1 MKQGKFKNIFLVTMA
16 VLVIGLIYLSGCT
29 GNAENGFTVPAFT
42 EPGPPPIE
50 VTVDQ
55 LYQEYMVDE
64 AAADAK
70 YEGERLLFSGVTV
83 EKVSNF
89 FYIARPIEFHILNGS
104 VKFRPR
110 YPSDVESIR
119 EGFVVDIVGEAQ
131 GIIFG
136 FLIVKDCWMMIIE
149 GDIGADYG
157 EPAY

>member
-1 MKQGKFKNIFLVTMA
+1 MKYGRLNRFFPITMA
-16 VLVIGLIYLSGCT
+16 ILVVGLICLSGCT
-29 GNAENGFTVPAFT
+29 GNANITYPVF
-42 EPGPPPIE
+42 EPLQPPIE

-55 LYQEYMVDE
+55 LYQEYMTDE
-64 AAADAK
+64 ADAK
-70 YEGERLLFSGVTV
+70 AKYKGERLLFSGVTV
-83 EKVSNF
+83 EKVNNF

-131 GIIFG
+131 GTIFG
-136 FLIVKDCWMMIIE
+136 FLIVKDCWINIVE
-149 GDIGADYG
+149 GDIEADYG

>member
-1 MKQGKFKNIFLVTMA
+1 MKQGKFKGLFLVIIG
-16 VLVIGLIYLSGCT
+16 VLVVGLIGLSGCT
-29 GNAENGFTVPAFT
+29 GNAENGFTVPTFT

-55 LYQEYMVDE
+55 LYDEYMADE

-70 YEGERLLFSGVTV
+70 YEGERLLFSGVRV
-83 EKVSNF
+83 EKVSND
-89 FYIARPIEFHILNGS
+89 FYIDRPIEFYILNSS

-110 YPSDVESIR
+110 YVVDIELVR

-131 GIIFG
+131 GIIFD

>member
-29 GNAENGFTVPAFT
+29 GDTNITYPVF
-42 EPGPPPIE
+42 EPLQPPIE

-55 LYQEYMVDE
+55 LYDEYMADE

-110 YPSDVESIR
+110 YPSNVESIR

-136 FLIVKDCWMMIIE
+136 FLIVKDCWINIVE
-149 GDIGADYG
+149 GDIEADYG

>member
-1 MKQGKFKNIFLVTMA
+1 MKQGKFKNIFLVIIG
-16 VLVIGLIYLSGCT
+16 VLVIGLICLSGCT
-29 GNAENGFTVPAFT
+29 GNAENGFTVPTFT
-42 EPGPPPIE
+42 EPRPPPIE

-55 LYQEYMVDE
+55 LYQEYMTDE
-64 AAADAK
+64 AAAKAK
-70 YEGERLLFSGVTV
+70 YKGGRLLFSGVRV
-83 EKVSNF
+83 EKVSND
-89 FYIARPIEFHILNGS
+89 FYIDRPIEFYILNSS

-110 YPSDVESIR
+110 YLVDIELVR

>member
-1 MKQGKFKNIFLVTMA
+1 MKQGKFISLLLVITA
-16 VLVIGLIYLSGCT
+16 VLVVGLIYLSGCT
-29 GNAENGFTVPAFT
+29 GNAENGFTVPTFT

-55 LYQEYMVDE
+55 LYDEYMADE
-64 AAADAK
+64 AAACAK

-89 FYIARPIEFHILNGS
+89 FYIARPIEFHILNSS

-110 YPSDVESIR
+110 YVVDIELVR
-119 EGFVVDIVGEAQ
+119 EGFVV
-131 GIIFG
+131 
-136 FLIVKDCWMMIIE
+136 
-149 GDIGADYG
+149 DIGADYG